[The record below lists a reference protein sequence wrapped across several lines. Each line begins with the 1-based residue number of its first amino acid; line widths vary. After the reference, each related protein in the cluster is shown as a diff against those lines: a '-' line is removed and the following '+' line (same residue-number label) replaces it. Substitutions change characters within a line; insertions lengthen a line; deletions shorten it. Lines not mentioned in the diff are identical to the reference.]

1 MPTNP
6 IPAHPIP
13 AARYYPRLSEVITVD
28 DLPEFLSFVENG
40 LNSIFDKIHYKNLQY
55 SKGYR
60 GDSAFYSL
68 DIVTSSQLAL
78 PLPFDL
84 KLILNPDLKDGDQSI
99 SSFPITLEYQWEIL
113 AFLKTFSSSTF
124 SYSMEDFYSVG
135 LQVFRI
141 SEEQVI
147 AHMMNIFVEAQQGK
161 TKYEQLLADINS
173 LKELKENPTFEEL
186 GFGENAYQSIDS
198 IITLINNNTVITK
211 SIPLLLFGIYI
222 AKSGFGLSDI
232 KQKLQEFY
240 NIIAP
245 DGIEAHIKRIITP
258 KAKATLAL
266 SAGIEFP
273 HSILKPV
280 EPKNPSDKSMF
291 VFAQAQ
297 LYADT
302 EAGIGYQAELG
313 GSLTPPKAMIGNTGL
328 ILELDS
334 LKVDLS
340 KKTNIPE
347 ANADGRPN
355 DFVGVYARA
364 ASITL
369 PSKWFHE
376 ETKEQES
383 NKPTLKI
390 GASDLLVGSGGL
402 SGNIFLETVPE
413 PKKDGSFHY
422 FNDKFDF
429 YYPVT
434 MFEKGE
440 VNSVVNEKEIEDY
453 PSLLVF
459 LRKLTIA
466 KLPYTFK
473 FPLALK
479 TTAGLTSA
487 TIMADKDYSFD
498 NAMDYQVFL
507 SQLEENMLWKTIG
520 SPKRGFK
527 VGFNKFDIT
536 FKQNKVVSSN
546 IKGALEIPKL
556 KGEDNNALKIGI
568 EGHLYDDGDFNLTA
582 SFAKDNE
589 PRANLFDLVNLDF
602 HSFELGKQDDDYYL
616 GTSCAVSFPK
626 ETLMASLLK
635 GKGFEV
641 EKLRV
646 YSDGSIEVE
655 GGSIPIPISLSVN
668 LGPVQMA
675 VTNINFGSTQI
686 NGRKY
691 NFWGFDGAISIN
703 PLGVD
708 ARGEGLKYYYAVD
721 GSKDSF
727 IRIQTIEV
735 DLTIPGTATESSA
748 MAIIHGMISLPRPGI
763 DEEFTGEVALKLPK
777 AKVSGSVGMRF
788 MPKYPAFLINAN
800 IELPVPIPLGF
811 LAINAFR
818 GLLGFRYVA
827 TKQAAGLT
835 KDDSWYDF
843 YKHPKPGINIKKFS
857 GPPDSMEYD
866 TPFSIG
872 AGATFGTVA
881 DGGHILSLRAMLLL
895 SLPTLFY
902 IEAGLNVIS
911 GRLGLIETDSSNP
924 PFFAMVAFGDDSLE
938 LAAGAD
944 FSIPKDSGQ
953 IIKLHALLEAGF
965 FFKNQKP
972 WYVNLGSKKDPITAE
987 LLTLFTAKSFIMI
1000 SAKGI
1005 EAGARLD
1012 FKLEQSF
1019 GPAKVKLWA
1028 YLELGGK
1035 ISFKRPQMGGYITAG
1050 GGIQIKLW
1058 IINVG
1063 IALDTIFSVES
1074 FKPFLIYAKLE
1085 LSVRVKIGFVRV
1097 SKNFK
1102 VELQWDINRI
1112 IDRTPYSP
1120 LPKGTVGD
1128 GEDDRTLENVKGV
1141 HMLTNQAFAL
1151 DYFKSVGDKNY
1162 DKHKVFANGMPR
1174 PEFITKVIPLDTYI
1188 DIKMAK
1194 GVLPNPEISKKIGG
1208 YTADAKNYTDKMPPE
1223 ETSKAGRKFRQ
1234 VKHEYGIKS
1243 IEIKSWN
1250 GNAWEDY
1257 HPFEA
1262 IVKDQE
1268 RTNDLKS
1275 LPWAHWQKAIDQYDS
1290 IRILATN
1297 PFSFLSAGEPGWH
1310 VPEQLGITPSRLFCA
1325 SSEIEKQHT
1334 DFLNKQ
1340 IGKRYYVPMQYE
1352 ADKINGLFFKLLGE
1366 LPEITA
1372 NNTLEG
1378 GDFMSITSDRNPFGY
1393 NRSLSFRNEN
1403 ELEIILPESAI
1414 DPEIQLTTQAKEVVI
1429 SAYTSVIVDGEK
1441 LTSYVPVR
1449 FRKTETGI
1457 LSEQQTYTKAEFLKE
1472 ITLYN
1477 EQVDDQK
1484 KKIDK
1489 IVISPIS
1496 AKAKRIKEIRN
1507 EIAALFDD
1515 TYGDVTGETEI
1526 TLTDPEKINKYNS
1539 LVAELEILKLNA
1551 GNDNVNSGGNPNAVT
1566 FTHYYGYNGRIS
1578 YAFDQVIKFNDSYV
1592 ITFHPETDSK
1602 TTILLQVNSDGSI
1615 IRERLIN
1622 GVVTSVQVVNGNLL
1636 VTQALNAEQ
1645 CKGIGAATVNLDLIV
1660 GCLSPIAAT
1669 AIVEMDEELNPI
1681 SGTQYLNTYSLGF
1694 NKVLPLTG
1702 NDLLWINTLS
1712 NETQIRWIKGNDRTI
1727 VYNSK
1732 INSEVTKVLQHNDS
1746 EFSLITKDKKII
1758 RLSIN
1763 NAAKVI
1769 TVTNSNVLSNTEIVE
1784 VVDAMTTNNKILLS
1798 VKLSND
1804 KFGLAQIDGTTVTLV
1819 KNDTIFDSAIYLS
1832 NNALNNNSIV
1842 AYNAHYLFLFNE
1854 ALALTRLIQR
1864 ESDIKNASIIQVQNE
1879 PSVNEILMLSAKSNE
1894 KGVYFSLFSDAF
1906 DNCSLHPAE
1915 TVTVTTSSAALTNGS
1930 INITTLSS
1938 VTGLDFTRRLK
1949 NSKIITTDNVIC
1961 SNIESTED
1969 PEVDYTTYIQSVEW
1983 LSKEDYYHNKT
1994 ILDIPAVAEQ
2004 FQSMKAA
2011 VENTVQPI
2019 WRPTTTYCLDFTLT
2033 DTVDD
2038 NKKNPTEFKYYYGF
2052 KTLGPIGHYPVP
2064 DPITPENQ
2072 DPPAKNELTELSKS
2086 PLASLRSYLD
2096 YNRSY
2101 PNADGSLL
2109 QSKPSFYGNKEC
2121 TISLFFN
2128 SPYTSHLFK
2137 NWAEYDNGRP
2147 EIKGALNLFIKDPL
2161 TDLLIE
2167 FPMKEKV
2174 EGEEIIYPK
2183 PEEVD
2188 DESENWTGDNDPRIP
2203 AGIQILNNFIKD
2215 TSTMK
2220 CSLELGNPLKPKS
2233 LKYKTSLTNLKPSKL
2248 YTVLVNNYFDGAQT
2262 GVTSES
2268 KNILV
2273 HQFGF
2278 QTSRYKDFQ
2287 EQVQSYFLDEEKT
2300 KGAVYDVKINID
2312 QNRIDALYY
2321 LIAPKSENITNA
2333 LSDSIAAK
2341 YQHLFDRAIEGILKL
2356 SPLDP
2361 AQNTEVNRIID
2372 INSGATVA
2380 LLIRNP
2386 EPFNI
2391 PKIPLEEI
2399 QNTIAVLDG
2408 AGNLKSEYSVLH
2420 SKDYSQ
2426 VLIMNNNKMISEE
2439 EEKNLKI
2446 KFEYKMWNTEGNG
2459 TSLTNILDTQILPL

>member
-6 IPAHPIP
+6 IPAIPIP
-13 AARYYPRLSEVITVD
+13 TARYYPRLSEVITVD
-28 DLPEFLSFVENG
+28 DLPEFLSFVESG

-68 DIVTSSQLAL
+68 DVVTSSPLAL

-84 KLILNPDLKDGDQSI
+84 KLILNPDLTNGNQSI

-113 AFLKTFSSSTF
+113 AFLKTFNSSSF
-124 SYSMEDFYSVG
+124 SFSIKDFYAVG
-135 LQVFRI
+135 LEVFRI

-147 AHMMNIFVEAQQGK
+147 AHMMNTFVEAEEGK
-161 TKYEQLLADINS
+161 TKYEQLLADINTFDEVANDPTY
-173 LKELKENPTFEEL
+173 LELKFPENVE
-186 GFGENAYQSIDS
+186 QSIQS
-198 IITLINNNTVITK
+198 IIDVINNNPLITK

-222 AKSGFGLSDI
+222 SRQGLDSNEI

-240 NIIAP
+240 NIIVP

-273 HSILKPV
+273 HNILKPV
-280 EPKNPSDKSMF
+280 DPKNPSDKSMF

-313 GSLTPPKAMIGNTGL
+313 GSLMPPKAMIGNSGL
-328 ILELDS
+328 ILELDT

-347 ANADGRPN
+347 ADADGRPN

-364 ASITL
+364 ASVTL
-369 PSKWFHE
+369 PSKWFHSE
-376 ETKEQES
+376 DEDE
-383 NKPTLKI
+383 NNLPTLKI
-390 GASDLLVGSGGL
+390 GASDLLIGSGGL
-402 SGNIFLETVPE
+402 SGNVFLETVPSL
-413 PKKDGSFHY
+413 KNGSLNY

-429 YYPVT
+429 YYPIT
-434 MFEKGE
+434 MFEKDE
-440 VNSVVNEKEIEDY
+440 VNDVVKEKEISDY
-453 PSLLVF
+453 PALLAF
-459 LRKLTIA
+459 LQKLYTA
-466 KLPYTFK
+466 KLPYAFK
-473 FPLALK
+473 FPLALRTK
-479 TTAGLTSA
+479 AGITSSTINSA
-487 TIMADKDYSFD
+487 TDYFFD
-498 NAMDYQVFL
+498 NAMDYQSFL
-507 SQLEENMLWKTIG
+507 SELEHNTLWKTIG
-520 SPKRGFK
+520 SREKGFK

-536 FKQNKVVSSN
+536 FRQNKVVNSN

-556 KGEDNNALKIGI
+556 KAKDNSPLKVDL

-582 SFAKDNE
+582 SFGKDNK
-589 PRANLFDLVNLDF
+589 PKANLFDLVNLDF
-602 HSFELGKQDDDYYL
+602 HSFELGKQNDDYYL
-616 GTSCAVSFPK
+616 GTSCYVSFPE
-626 ETLMASLLK
+626 ETLMGSLLK

-646 YSDGSIEVE
+646 YSDGNIEVE
-655 GGSIPIPISLSVN
+655 GGSIPIPISLSIN

-708 ARGEGLKYYYAVD
+708 ARGEGVKYYYAVD
-721 GSKDSF
+721 GRKDSF

-735 DLTIPGTATESSA
+735 DLTIPGTANESSA
-748 MAIIHGMISLPRPGI
+748 MAIIHGMISLPEPGKSK
-763 DEEFTGEVALKLPK
+763 EFIGEVSLKLPK
-777 AKVSGSVGMRF
+777 AKISGSVGMRF
-788 MPKYPAFLINAN
+788 MPKYPAFLIDAN

-835 KDDSWYDF
+835 KDNSWYDY

-857 GPPDSMEYD
+857 GPPDSMQYD
-866 TPFSIG
+866 SPFSIG

-881 DGGHILSLRAMLLL
+881 DGGHVLSLRAMLLL

-911 GRLGLIETDSSNP
+911 GRLGLIETDPSNP

-944 FSIPKDSGQ
+944 FSIPKEGGQ

-972 WYVNLGSKKDPITAE
+972 WYVNIGSKKDPIEARI
-987 LLTLFTAKSFIMI
+987 LTLFTAKAFIMI
-1000 SAKGI
+1000 SAQGI

-1012 FKLEQSF
+1012 FKLQQSF

-1028 YLELGGK
+1028 YLEMGGK

-1058 IINVG
+1058 IINVE

-1085 LSVRVKIGFVRV
+1085 LSVRVKIGFIRVRK
-1097 SKNFK
+1097 SFT
-1102 VELQWDINRI
+1102 VELQWDINRVV
-1112 IDRTPYSP
+1112 DRTPYSP
-1120 LPKGTVGD
+1120 LPKGKVGD
-1128 GEDDRTLENVKGV
+1128 GEDNRTLENVKGV

-1151 DYFKSVGDKNY
+1151 DYFKSVGEKNY
-1162 DKHKVFANGMPR
+1162 EKNKVYENGMPR

-1188 DIKMAK
+1188 DIKMVK
-1194 GVLPNPEISKKIGG
+1194 GLLPNPELFEKVGG
-1208 YTADAKNYTDKMPPE
+1208 YTADAKNYTDMMPPVS
-1223 ETSKAGRKFRQ
+1223 TQAGRKLRQ

-1243 IEIKSWN
+1243 IDLKSWN
-1250 GNAWEDY
+1250 GSSWENY

-1262 IVKDQE
+1262 VVKDTE
-1268 RTNDLKS
+1268 RTPILNK
-1275 LPWAHWQKAIDQYDS
+1275 LPWAQWQKAIDQYDT
-1290 IRILATN
+1290 IRVLATN

-1310 VPEQLGITPSRLFCA
+1310 IPEQLGITPSRLFCA
-1325 SSEIEKQHT
+1325 SNEIEKQHT

-1340 IGKRYYVPMQYE
+1340 IGQRYYVPMQYE
-1352 ADKINGLFFKLLGE
+1352 ADKINGLFFKLIGE
-1366 LPEITA
+1366 LPEIVA
-1372 NNTLEG
+1372 NNTLKG
-1378 GDFMSITSDRNPFGY
+1378 GDFMSIASNKNTFGY
-1393 NRSLSFRNEN
+1393 AKSLSFRNDN
-1403 ELEIILPESAI
+1403 ELEIIFPESTI
-1414 DPEIQLTTQAKEVVI
+1414 DPSLKLTTQAKDVKI
-1429 SAYTSVIVDGEK
+1429 AAYTSVIKDGEK
-1441 LTSYVPVR
+1441 LTSYIPVS
-1449 FRKTETGI
+1449 FRKTKTG
-1457 LSEQQTYTKAEFLKE
+1457 LFFEEQIYTKAEFLKE
-1472 ITLYN
+1472 ITLYT
-1477 EQVDDQK
+1477 EEIDYQK

-1489 IVISPIS
+1489 IVIIPVE
-1496 AKAKRIKEIRN
+1496 ANAKRIQEIRN
-1507 EIAALFDD
+1507 EIAILFDD
-1515 TYGDVTGETEI
+1515 TYENLTGETEI
-1526 TLTDPEKINKYNS
+1526 TLTDPEKITKYNS
-1539 LVAELEILKLNA
+1539 LLAELETLKLDA
-1551 GNDNVNSGGNPNAVT
+1551 GNDNVNSGGNQNALT
-1566 FTHYYGYNGRIS
+1566 FTHYYGYNGRAI
-1578 YAFDQVIKFNDSYV
+1578 YNFDQVIKFNDSYV
-1592 ITFHPETDSK
+1592 ITFHPAADSK
-1602 TTILLQVNSDGSI
+1602 TTVLLQVNSDGSI

-1622 GVVTSVQVVNGNLL
+1622 GVVTSLQVVNDNLL

-1645 CKGIGAATVNLDLIV
+1645 CKGIGEATIDLDFIV

-1669 AIVEMDEELNPI
+1669 AIVEMDEELNSI

-1694 NKVLPLTG
+1694 NKVLPLA
-1702 NDLLWINTLS
+1702 NKDLLWVNTLS
-1712 NETQIRWIKGNDRTI
+1712 NETQISWIKGSDRTN
-1727 VYNSK
+1727 VYHSK
-1732 INSEVTKVLQHNDS
+1732 INGEVIKVLQHNDT

-1763 NAAKVI
+1763 NATKVI
-1769 TVTNSNVLSNTEIVE
+1769 VITDTKVLADTAVAEI
-1784 VVDAMTTNNKILLS
+1784 VDAMIANNKILLS

-1804 KFGLAQIDGTTVTLV
+1804 KFGLAQIDGNTAAFV
-1819 KNDTIFDSAIYLS
+1819 KNDTIFDSAVYLS
-1832 NNALNNNSIV
+1832 NSTLNDNSII
-1842 AYNAHYLFLFNE
+1842 AYNDHYFFVFNE
-1854 ALALTRLIQR
+1854 TLGLTRLIQR
-1864 ESDIKNASIIQVQNE
+1864 ENNIKDASIIQVQNE
-1879 PSVNEILMLSAKSNE
+1879 PSENEILMLSAKPKE
-1894 KGVYFSLFSDAF
+1894 KGVYLSLFSDAF
-1906 DNCSLHPAE
+1906 DNCSLYPAA
-1915 TVTVTTSSAALTNGS
+1915 TVTITSSTNVLTNGS
-1930 INITTLSS
+1930 VNLTQLSAI
-1938 VTGLDFTRRLK
+1938 TGLDFTINLK
-1949 NSKIITTDNVIC
+1949 NSKIIATDSIIC
-1961 SNIESTED
+1961 SSIENAED
-1969 PEVDYTTYIQSVEW
+1969 PELDYTTCIQSVDW
-1983 LSKEDYYHNKT
+1983 LSNEDYYYNKT
-1994 ILDIPAVAEQ
+1994 ILDIPAVAER
-2004 FQSMKAA
+2004 FQDMKAA
-2011 VENTVQPI
+2011 VENIVQPI
-2019 WRPTTTYCLDFTLT
+2019 WRPNTKYCLGFTLT

-2038 NKKNPTEFKYYYGF
+2038 NKKNPNEFKYYYGF
-2052 KTLGPIGHYPVP
+2052 KTLGPIGHFPVP
-2064 DPITPENQ
+2064 DPVTQESQQSPVKNQ
-2072 DPPAKNELTELSKS
+2072 LTELSKS
-2086 PLASLRSYLD
+2086 PLTSLRSYLD

-2121 TISLFFN
+2121 NISLFFT
-2128 SPYTSHLFK
+2128 SPYTSHMFK
-2137 NWAEYDNGRP
+2137 KWAEYNVGRP
-2147 EIKGALNLFIKDPL
+2147 EIDGTLNLFIKDPL

-2167 FPMKEKV
+2167 YPLKEKQ
-2174 EGEEIIYPK
+2174 EGEEEIIYPK
-2183 PEEVD
+2183 T
-2188 DESENWTGDNDPRIP
+2188 DESDGEEKWTDDKDPRIP
-2203 AGIQILNNFIKD
+2203 LGIQILNNFIED

-2233 LKYKTSLTNLKPSKL
+2233 LKYKTTLTNLKPSKL
-2248 YTVLVNNYFDGAQT
+2248 YTVLVNNYFEDAQIGA
-2262 GVTSES
+2262 TSES

-2278 QTSRYKDFQ
+2278 QTSRYRDFK

-2300 KGAVYDVKINID
+2300 RGSIYDVNVNLN
-2312 QNRIDALYY
+2312 QERIDALHYV
-2321 LIAPKSENITNA
+2321 IAPKVKNSTNV
-2333 LSDSIAAK
+2333 LSDSMATK
-2341 YQHLFDRAIEGILKL
+2341 YQHLFDRAVEGVLKL

-2361 AQNTEVNRIID
+2361 AQRTEVNKIID
-2372 INSGATVA
+2372 TNTGATIA

-2399 QNTIAVLDG
+2399 QDTIAVLD
-2408 AGNLKSEYSVLH
+2408 ASGNLKSEYSVLH

-2426 VLIMNNNKMISEE
+2426 VLIMHRDKTIPAEE
-2439 EEKNLKI
+2439 LNI
-2446 KFEYKMWNTEGNG
+2446 KFEYKMWNTEGKG

>member
-6 IPAHPIP
+6 IPAIPIP
-13 AARYYPRLSEVITVD
+13 TARYYPRLSEVITVD
-28 DLPEFLSFVENG
+28 DLPEFLSFVESG
-40 LNSIFDKIHYKNLQY
+40 LNSIFEKIHYKNLQY

-84 KLILNPDLKDGDQSI
+84 KLVLNPDLKNGDQSI

-113 AFLKTFSSSTF
+113 AFLKTFSSSSF
-124 SYSMEDFYSVG
+124 SFSLQDFYAVG

-147 AHMMNIFVEAQQGK
+147 AHMMNIFVEAEEGK

-173 LKELKENPTFEEL
+173 LQELKDNPAFEEL
-186 GFGENAYQSIDS
+186 GFAEDVDQSIDS
-198 IITLINNNTVITK
+198 IIQLINNNTTITK
-211 SIPLLLFGIYI
+211 SIPLLLFAVYI
-222 AKSGFGLSDI
+222 AKSGFGLNDI

-280 EPKNPSDKSMF
+280 DPQNPADKSMF

-313 GSLTPPKAMIGNTGL
+313 GSLMPPKATIGNTGL
-328 ILELDS
+328 LLELDT

-347 ANADGRPN
+347 ADADGRPN

-364 ASITL
+364 ASVTL

-376 ETKEQES
+376 ETKEGEQEQS

-413 PKKDGSFHY
+413 PNNGPFSY
-422 FNDKFDF
+422 FSDKFDF
-429 YYPVT
+429 YYPIT
-434 MFEKGE
+434 MFEKDE
-440 VNSVVNEKEIEDY
+440 VNGVVNEKEIADY
-453 PSLLVF
+453 PALLVF
-459 LRKLTIA
+459 LQKLNAA
-466 KLPYTFK
+466 KLPYAFK

-479 TTAGLTSA
+479 TKAELQSA
-487 TIMADKDYSFD
+487 TISPEEDYSF
-498 NAMDYQVFL
+498 NSAMEYQAFL
-507 SQLEENMLWKTIG
+507 SQLEENMLWRTIG
-520 SPKRGFK
+520 DPKKGFK

-536 FKQNKVVSSN
+536 FKQNKVVNSN

-556 KGEDNNALKIGI
+556 KEKNGDPLKVGL

-582 SFAKDNE
+582 SFGKDSK
-589 PRANLFDLVNLDF
+589 PKANLFDLVNLDF

-616 GTSCAVSFPK
+616 GTSCSVSFPE
-626 ETLMASLLK
+626 ETLMGSLLK

-646 YSDGSIEVE
+646 YSDGNIEVE
-655 GGSIPIPISLSVN
+655 GGSIPIPVSLSVN

-686 NGRKY
+686 NDRKY

-708 ARGEGLKYYYAVD
+708 ARGEGVKYYYPVD
-721 GSKDSF
+721 GGKDSF

-735 DLTIPGTATESSA
+735 DLMIPGTATEASA
-748 MAIIHGMISLPRPGI
+748 MAIIHGMISLPEPGKSK
-763 DEEFTGEVALKLPK
+763 EFIGEVGLKLPK
-777 AKVSGSVGMRF
+777 AKISGSVGMRF
-788 MPKYPAFLINAN
+788 MPKYPAFLIDAN
-800 IELPVPIPLGF
+800 IDLPVPIPLGF

-827 TKQAAGLT
+827 SKQAAGLT

-866 TPFSIG
+866 MPFSIG

-881 DGGHILSLRAMLLL
+881 DGGHVLSLRAMLLL

-911 GRLGLIETDSSNP
+911 GRLGLIETDPSNP

-953 IIKLHALLEAGF
+953 IFKLHALLEAGF

-972 WYVNLGSKKDPITAE
+972 WYVNIGSKKDPIEARI
-987 LLTLFTAKSFIMI
+987 LTLFTAKAFIML
-1000 SAKGI
+1000 SAQGI

-1012 FKLEQSF
+1012 FKLQQSF

-1050 GGIQIKLW
+1050 GGIQIKLL
-1058 IINVG
+1058 IINVE

-1085 LSVRVKIGFVRV
+1085 LSVKIKIGFVRV
-1097 SKNFK
+1097 RKNFK

-1112 IDRTPYSP
+1112 VDRTPYSP

-1151 DYFKSVGDKNY
+1151 DYFKSPGEKNY
-1162 DKHKVFANGMPR
+1162 DIDKVFENGMPR
-1174 PEFITKVIPLDTYI
+1174 PEFITKEIPLDTYI

-1194 GVLPNPEISKKIGG
+1194 GLLPNPELVKKIGG
-1208 YTADAKNYTDKMPPE
+1208 YTADAKNYTDMMPPVS
-1223 ETSKAGRKFRQ
+1223 TQAGRKLRQ

-1243 IEIKSWN
+1243 IELKSWN
-1250 GNAWEDY
+1250 GSAWEDY
-1257 HPFEA
+1257 NPFEA
-1262 IVKDQE
+1262 VVHDNE
-1268 RTNDLKS
+1268 RSEALKK
-1275 LPWAHWQKAIDQYDS
+1275 LPWAQWQKAIDQYDS
-1290 IRILATN
+1290 IRVLATN

-1310 VPEQLGITPSRLFCA
+1310 IPEQLGITPSRLFCA

-1352 ADKINGLFFKLLGE
+1352 ADKINGLFFKLIGE
-1366 LPEITA
+1366 LPLIVA
-1372 NNTLEG
+1372 NYTLEG
-1378 GDFMSITSDRNPFGY
+1378 GDFMSITSNRNPFGY
-1393 NRSLSFRNEN
+1393 DKSLSFRNDN
-1403 ELEIILPESAI
+1403 ELEIIFPESAI
-1414 DPEIQLTTQAKEVVI
+1414 DPTLHLTTQAKEVKI
-1429 SAYTSVIVDGEK
+1429 TAYTSVIEDGEK
-1441 LTSYVPVR
+1441 LTSYVPVS
-1449 FRKTETGI
+1449 FRKTQTG
-1457 LSEQQTYTKAEFLKE
+1457 LFSEEQIYTKEEFLNA
-1472 ITLYN
+1472 ITLYT
-1477 EQVDDQK
+1477 EEVDDQK

-1489 IVISPIS
+1489 IVINPVE
-1496 AKAKRIKEIRN
+1496 ANAKRIKEIRN
-1507 EIAALFDD
+1507 EIAKLFDT
-1515 TYGDVTGETEI
+1515 TYDNLTGETEI
-1526 TLTDPEKINKYNS
+1526 TLTDPQKIAQYNS
-1539 LVAELEILKLNA
+1539 LLAELETLKLDA
-1551 GNDNVNSGGNPNAVT
+1551 GNDNVNSGGNPNALT
-1566 FTHYYGYNGRIS
+1566 FTHYYGYNGRVL
-1578 YAFDQVIKFNDSYV
+1578 YNFDQVIKFNDSYV
-1592 ITFHPETDSK
+1592 ITFHPAADSK

-1622 GVVTSVQVVNGNLL
+1622 GVVTSLQVVNDNLL

-1645 CKGIGAATVNLDLIV
+1645 CKGIGEATIDLDFIV

-1694 NKVLPLTG
+1694 NKVLPLA
-1702 NDLLWINTLS
+1702 NQDLLWVNTVS
-1712 NETQIRWIKGNDRTI
+1712 NESQISWIKGSDRTI
-1727 VYNSK
+1727 VYHSK
-1732 INSEVTKVLQHNDS
+1732 INGEVIKVLQHNNT
-1746 EFSLITKDKKII
+1746 EFSLITKDKKVI

-1763 NAAKVI
+1763 NTTKVI
-1769 TVTNSNVLSNTEIVE
+1769 VITDTKVLADTDVAEIV
-1784 VVDAMTTNNKILLS
+1784 DATIANNKILIS

-1804 KFGLAQIDGTTVTLV
+1804 KFGLVQIDGNTTALV
-1819 KNDTIFDSAIYLS
+1819 KNDTIFDSAVYLS
-1832 NNALNNNSIV
+1832 NSTLNDNSII
-1842 AYNAHYLFLFNE
+1842 AYNNHYLFVFNE
-1854 ALALTRLIQR
+1854 TLGLTRLIQR
-1864 ESDIKNASIIQVQNE
+1864 ENDITDASIIQVQND
-1879 PSVNEILMLSAKSNE
+1879 PSVNEILMLSAKPKE
-1894 KGVYFSLFSDAF
+1894 KGIYFSLFSDAF
-1906 DNCSLHPAE
+1906 DNCSLYPAA
-1915 TVTVTTSSAALTNGS
+1915 TVSVTSSTNALANGS
-1930 INITTLSS
+1930 ISLTALNA
-1938 VTGLDFTRRLK
+1938 VTGLDFTRNLK
-1949 NSKIITTDNVIC
+1949 NSKIITTDSIIC
-1961 SNIESTED
+1961 SSIENAED
-1969 PEVDYTTYIQSVEW
+1969 PELDYTTNIQSVDW

-2004 FQSMKAA
+2004 FQAMKAA

-2019 WRPTTTYCLDFTLT
+2019 WRPNTKYCLGFTLT

-2038 NKKNPTEFKYYYGF
+2038 NKKNPNEFKYYYGF
-2052 KTLGPIGHYPVP
+2052 KTLGPIGHFPVP
-2064 DPITPENQ
+2064 DPVTTEGQ
-2072 DPPAKNELTELSKS
+2072 DPPVKNELTELSKS
-2086 PLASLRSYLD
+2086 PLTSLRSYLD

-2121 TISLFFN
+2121 NISLFFT
-2128 SPYTSHLFK
+2128 SPYTSHMFK
-2137 NWAEYDNGRP
+2137 NWAEYNAGRP
-2147 EIKGALNLFIKDPL
+2147 EIDGALNLFIKDPL

-2167 FPMKEKV
+2167 YPLKEKE
-2174 EGEEIIYPK
+2174 EGEEEIIYPK
-2183 PEEVD
+2183 T
-2188 DESENWTGDNDPRIP
+2188 DESDGEEKWTDDNDPRIP
-2203 AGIQILNNFIKD
+2203 LGIQILNNFIED

-2248 YTVLVNNYFDGAQT
+2248 YTVLVNNYFEGAQI

-2278 QTSRYKDFQ
+2278 QTSRYKDFK

-2300 KGAVYDVKINID
+2300 KGSTYDVNVNLN
-2312 QNRIDALYY
+2312 QERIDALHY
-2321 LIAPKSENITNA
+2321 LIAPKAENVANA
-2333 LSDSIAAK
+2333 LSDSMTTK
-2341 YQHLFDRAIEGILKL
+2341 YQHLFDRAVEGVLKL

-2361 AQNTEVNRIID
+2361 AQRTEINRIID
-2372 INSGATVA
+2372 TNTGVTIA

-2399 QNTIAVLDG
+2399 QDTISVLDES
-2408 AGNLKSEYSVLH
+2408 GNLKPEYSVLH

-2426 VLIMNNNKMISEE
+2426 VLIMHRDKTIPAEE
-2439 EEKNLKI
+2439 LNI